1 MVLKL
6 EMLSWVLWMDLV
18 EITWQLNFLM
28 CWELKNIAFIKESL
42 EYSGSDKL
50 YMKTLVK
57 LNFQKAL
64 HRNKAA

>member
-1 MVLKL
+1 M
-6 EMLSWVLWMDLV
+6 ELV